1 MTSVFLQQDTH
12 ISEYSSSSY
21 PQGVTSPTQHHHQ
34 DKRGSLTYSSYTGVM
49 LKLGK
54 IEITACGMLES
65 YSVQLFFFF
74 SSIAMISFFVPQQ
87 QFRNFALID
96 LEKEYLHGQTLA
108 KTDSTAAEK
117 VLNH

>member
-12 ISEYSSSSY
+12 ISEYASSSY

-54 IEITACGMLES
+54 IEITTCGMLES

-87 QFRNFALID
+87 QFRNFALIN
-96 LEKEYLHGQTLA
+96 LGKEYLHRQTLA